1 MLIGVGLTQ
10 RHQPELARDLEVL
23 GFDGLWVGGHVLWH
37 APMLDPL
44 AQLAAYAAVTSRIR
58 LGTSVLLLPLY
69 HPVLLAKTVTTVDIL
84 SGGRVVLG
92 VGVGGEN
99 PAEFEAMGIGVGE
112 RGRRADESIPLLR
125 ALWSGRPVTHEG
137 RFYPL
142 REAVMAPAPVQAGGP
157 PVWIAGRSPAALAR
171 TARCGDGWI
180 GIFCSP
186 TRYGAA
192 VRDVT
197 RLCAE
202 TGRHPAELT
211 FAHYLW
217 MRPGRIRE
225 QATAAARE
233 YLERS
238 YARPFTAD
246 QVPRFCAAGT
256 GDDLREQVA
265 EYAAAGC
272 QYLIAKPACEP
283 GELADQCAA
292 IAEAFRLSSSGAH
305 ATGAHASGAHA
316 TGAHASGAH
325 ASGAHVTGAAPTPPL
340 RYARDSAAEH

>member
-1 MLIGVGLTQ
+1 MLVGVGLTQ
-10 RHQPELARDLEVL
+10 QHQPELARELEAL

-44 AQLAAYAAVTSRIR
+44 VQLAAYAAVTSRIR
-58 LGTSVLLLPLY
+58 LGTSVVLLPLH
-69 HPVLLAKTVTTVDIL
+69 HPVLMAKAVTSVDVV

-99 PAEFEAMGIGVGE
+99 PAEFEAMGISVAE
-112 RGRRADESIPLLR
+112 RGGRADEAIPLLR
-125 ALWSGRPVTHEG
+125 ALWSGQPVSHNG
-137 RFYPL
+137 RFFAVP
-142 REAVMAPAPVQAGGP
+142 EAEMTPKPVQPNGP

-186 TRYGAA
+186 ARYGAA
-192 VRDVT
+192 VREVV
-197 RLCAE
+197 RQCAE
-202 TGRHPAELT
+202 TARDPAGLT

-217 MRPGRIRE
+217 VRTGRTRE
-225 QATAAARE
+225 RATDAARA

-238 YARPFTAD
+238 YARPFTAE

-256 GDDLREQVA
+256 ADDVREQVA
-265 EYAAAGC
+265 QYAAAGC

-283 GELADQCAA
+283 GELGDQCAA
-292 IAEAFRLSSSGAH
+292 LAGTFQL
-305 ATGAHASGAHA
+305 ATSTRAVG
-316 TGAHASGAH
+316 
-325 ASGAHVTGAAPTPPL
+325 
-340 RYARDSAAEH
+340 

>member
-1 MLIGVGLTQ
+1 VLIGVGLTQ
-10 RHQPELARDLEVL
+10 RHQPELARDLEAL

-37 APMLDPL
+37 APMLEPL
-44 AQLAAYAAVTSRIR
+44 TQLAAYAAVTSRIR

-69 HPVLLAKTVTTVDIL
+69 HPVLLAKTVTTVDIV

-112 RGRRADESIPLLR
+112 RGRRVDEAIPLLR
-125 ALWSGRPVTHEG
+125 ALWSGEPVSHDG
-137 RFYPL
+137 RFFQV
-142 REAVMAPAPVQAGGP
+142 REAAMAPTPVQRSGP

-186 TRYGAA
+186 ARYGAA
-192 VRDVT
+192 VREVT
-197 RLCAE
+197 RQCAE
-202 TGRHPAELT
+202 TGRHPGELT

-217 MRPGRIRE
+217 TRTGRTRE
-225 QATAAARE
+225 QATEAARA

-238 YARPFTAD
+238 YARPFTAE

-256 GDDLREQVA
+256 TDDVREQVA

-283 GELADQCAA
+283 DALADQCAA
-292 IAEAFRLSSSGAH
+292 IAETFQLASSGAR
-305 ATGAHASGAHA
+305 ATA
-316 TGAHASGAH
+316 
-325 ASGAHVTGAAPTPPL
+325 
-340 RYARDSAAEH
+340 D

>member
-10 RHQPELARDLEVL
+10 RHQPELARHLEAL

-69 HPVLLAKTVTTVDIL
+69 HPVPLAKTVTTVDIL

-99 PAEFEAMGIGVGE
+99 PAEFEAVGIPVGE
-112 RGRRADESIPLLR
+112 RGRRVDEAIPLLR
-125 ALWSGRPVTHEG
+125 ALWSGEPVTRDGRFFPVREASMAPRPVQ
-137 RFYPL
+137 PS
-142 REAVMAPAPVQAGGP
+142 GP

-186 TRYGAA
+186 LRYDAA
-192 VRDVT
+192 VREV
-197 RLCAE
+197 RQRCAE
-202 TGRHPAELT
+202 TGRNPAELT

-217 MRPGRIRE
+217 VRPGRTRE
-225 QATAAARE
+225 QATEGARA

-256 GDDLREQVA
+256 ADDLREQVA
-265 EYAAAGC
+265 RYAEAGC
-272 QYLIAKPACEP
+272 RYLIAKPACEP
-283 GELADQCAA
+283 DELADQCAA
-292 IAEAFRLSSSGAH
+292 IAEAFRLAP
-305 ATGAHASGAHA
+305 
-316 TGAHASGAH
+316 SGAH
-325 ASGAHVTGAAPTPPL
+325 ASAGPLASSGTPL
-340 RYARDSAAEH
+340 VY

>member
-1 MLIGVGLTQ
+1 MAAVLVGVGLTQ
-10 RHQPELARDLEVL
+10 RHQPELARQLEAL

-44 AQLAAYAAVTSRIR
+44 VQLAAYAAVTSRIR
-58 LGTSVLLLPLY
+58 LGTSVILLPLH
-69 HPVLLAKTVTTVDIL
+69 HPVLLAKAATTVDVV

-99 PAEFEAMGIGVGE
+99 PAEFEAMGIPVAE
-112 RGRRADESIPLLR
+112 RGRRADEAIPLLR
-125 ALWSGRPVTHEG
+125 ALWSGEPVSHNG
-137 RFYPL
+137 RFF
-142 REAVMAPAPVQAGGP
+142 AVRGAAMAPKPMQPNGP

-192 VRDVT
+192 VREVA
-197 RLCAE
+197 RQCAE
-202 TGRHPAELT
+202 AGRDPAELT

-217 MRPGRIRE
+217 VRAGRTRE
-225 QATAAARE
+225 RATDAARG

-238 YARPFTAD
+238 YARSFTAE

-256 GDDLREQVA
+256 ADDVRGQVA

-283 GELADQCAA
+283 DELADQCAA
-292 IAEAFRLSSSGAH
+292 IAETFQLAPSG
-305 ATGAHASGAHA
+305 TVG
-316 TGAHASGAH
+316 
-325 ASGAHVTGAAPTPPL
+325 
-340 RYARDSAAEH
+340 

>member
-1 MLIGVGLTQ
+1 VLIGVGLTQ
-10 RHQPELARDLEVL
+10 QHQPDLARDLEAL

-69 HPVLLAKTVTTVDIL
+69 HPVLLAKTVATVDIV

-99 PAEFEAMGIGVGE
+99 PAEFEALGIGVGE
-112 RGRRADESIPLLR
+112 RGRRADEAIGLLR
-125 ALWSGRPVTHEG
+125 ALWSGGPVSHEG
-137 RFYPL
+137 RFFSL
-142 REAVMAPAPVQAGGP
+142 RDAVMAPAPAQPGGP

-186 TRYGAA
+186 ARYGAA
-192 VRDVT
+192 VREVT
-197 RLCAE
+197 RQCAE
-202 TGRHPAELT
+202 TGRPPAELT

-217 MRPGRIRE
+217 VRTGRTRE
-225 QATAAARE
+225 QATAAARG

-238 YARPFTAD
+238 YARPFTAE

-256 GDDLREQVA
+256 ADDVREQAA

-283 GELADQCAA
+283 DELAGQCAA
-292 IAEAFRLSSSGAH
+292 IAETFQLTAPGAR
-305 ATGAHASGAHA
+305 AAAS
-316 TGAHASGAH
+316 
-325 ASGAHVTGAAPTPPL
+325 
-340 RYARDSAAEH
+340 

>member
-10 RHQPELARDLEVL
+10 RHQPELARHLEAL

-69 HPVLLAKTVTTVDIL
+69 HPVPLAKTVTTVDIL

-99 PAEFEAMGIGVGE
+99 PAEFEAVGIPVGE
-112 RGRRADESIPLLR
+112 RGRRVDEAIPLLR
-125 ALWSGRPVTHEG
+125 ALWSGEPVSRDGRFFPVREAAMAPRPVQ
-137 RFYPL
+137 P
-142 REAVMAPAPVQAGGP
+142 GGP

-186 TRYGAA
+186 LRYDAA
-192 VRDVT
+192 VREVT
-197 RLCAE
+197 RQCAQA
-202 TGRHPAELT
+202 GRNPAELT

-217 MRPGRIRE
+217 MRTGRTRE
-225 QATAAARE
+225 QATAGARG

-238 YARPFTAD
+238 YARPFTAE
-246 QVPRFCAAGT
+246 QVPGFCAAGT
-256 GDDLREQVA
+256 ADDLREQVA
-265 EYAAAGC
+265 QYAEAGC
-272 QYLIAKPACEP
+272 RYLIAKPACEP
-283 GELADQCAA
+283 DELADQCAA
-292 IAEAFRLSSSGAH
+292 IAEAFRLAPSGAR
-305 ATGAHASGAHA
+305 ASAGPLAP
-316 TGAHASGAH
+316 SG
-325 ASGAHVTGAAPTPPL
+325 TPL
-340 RYARDSAAEH
+340 VY

>member
-1 MLIGVGLTQ
+1 VTAVLVGVGLTQ
-10 RHQPELARDLEVL
+10 QYQPDLARQLEAL

-44 AQLAAYAAVTSRIR
+44 VQLAAYAAVTSRIR
-58 LGTSVLLLPLY
+58 LGTSVILLPLH
-69 HPVLLAKTVTTVDIL
+69 HPVLLAKTVTSVDVV
-84 SGGRVVLG
+84 SGGRIVLG

-99 PAEFEAMGIGVGE
+99 PAEFEATGIPVAE
-112 RGRRADESIPLLR
+112 RGRRADEAIPLLR
-125 ALWSGRPVTHEG
+125 ALWSGEPVSHNG
-137 RFYPL
+137 RFYAV
-142 REAVMAPAPVQAGGP
+142 REAKMAPKPVQPNGP

-192 VRDVT
+192 VREVA
-197 RLCAE
+197 RQCAE
-202 TGRHPAELT
+202 AGRDPAGLT

-217 MRPGRIRE
+217 VRTGRTRE
-225 QATAAARE
+225 QATDAARG
-233 YLERS
+233 YLEHS
-238 YARPFTAD
+238 YARSFTAE

-256 GDDLREQVA
+256 ADDVRGQVA

-292 IAEAFRLSSSGAH
+292 IAETFQLASSGAV
-305 ATGAHASGAHA
+305 G
-316 TGAHASGAH
+316 
-325 ASGAHVTGAAPTPPL
+325 
-340 RYARDSAAEH
+340 

>member
-1 MLIGVGLTQ
+1 VTAVLVGVGLTQ
-10 RHQPELARDLEVL
+10 QHQPDLARQLEAL

-44 AQLAAYAAVTSRIR
+44 VQLAAYAAVTSRIR
-58 LGTSVLLLPLY
+58 LGTSVILLPLH
-69 HPVLLAKTVTTVDIL
+69 HPVLLAKTVTSVDVV

-99 PAEFEAMGIGVGE
+99 PAEFEATGIPVAE
-112 RGRRADESIPLLR
+112 RGRRADEAIPLLR
-125 ALWSGRPVTHEG
+125 ALWSGEPVSHNG
-137 RFYPL
+137 RFYAV
-142 REAVMAPAPVQAGGP
+142 REAKMAPKPVQLNGP

-186 TRYGAA
+186 IRYGAA
-192 VRDVT
+192 VREVT
-197 RLCAE
+197 RQCAE
-202 TGRHPAELT
+202 AGRDPAGLT

-217 MRPGRIRE
+217 VRTGRTRE
-225 QATAAARE
+225 QATDAARG
-233 YLERS
+233 YLEHS
-238 YARPFTAD
+238 YARSFTAE

-256 GDDLREQVA
+256 ADDVRGQVA

-292 IAEAFRLSSSGAH
+292 IAETFQLASSGAV
-305 ATGAHASGAHA
+305 G
-316 TGAHASGAH
+316 
-325 ASGAHVTGAAPTPPL
+325 
-340 RYARDSAAEH
+340 

>member
-10 RHQPELARDLEVL
+10 RHQPDLARDLEAL

-69 HPVLLAKTVTTVDIL
+69 HPVLVAKTVTTVDVL
-84 SGGRVVLG
+84 SGGRVILG

-99 PAEFEAMGIGVGE
+99 PAEFEAMGIPVGE
-112 RGRRADESIPLLR
+112 RGRRVDEAIPLLR
-125 ALWSGRPVTHEG
+125 ALWSGEPVSRDG
-137 RFYPL
+137 RFFPV
-142 REAVMAPAPVQAGGP
+142 REAAMAPRPIQRGGP

-186 TRYGAA
+186 ARYAAA
-192 VRDVT
+192 VREVT
-197 RLCAE
+197 GQCAE
-202 TGRHPAELT
+202 NGRNPADLT

-217 MRPGRIRE
+217 MRTGRTRE
-225 QATAAARE
+225 QATAGARA

-238 YARPFTAD
+238 YARPFTAE

-256 GDDLREQVA
+256 ADDLREQVA
-265 EYAAAGC
+265 QYAEAGC
-272 QYLIAKPACEP
+272 RYLIAKPACEP
-283 GELADQCAA
+283 DELAGQCAA
-292 IAEAFRLSSSGAH
+292 IAEAFRLASSGAR
-305 ATGAHASGAHA
+305 ATAGG
-316 TGAHASGAH
+316 
-325 ASGAHVTGAAPTPPL
+325 PP
-340 RYARDSAAEH
+340 

>member
-10 RHQPELARDLEVL
+10 QHQPELARDLEAL

-44 AQLAAYAAVTSRIR
+44 TQLAAYAAATSRIR

-69 HPVLLAKTVTTVDIL
+69 HPVLLAKTVATVNIV

-99 PAEFEAMGIGVGE
+99 PAEFEAMGIPVGE
-112 RGRRADESIPLLR
+112 RGRRADEAIPLLR
-125 ALWSGRPVTHEG
+125 ALWSGGPVSHEG
-137 RFYPL
+137 RFFSV
-142 REAVMAPAPVQAGGP
+142 RKAVMAPTPVQPSGP

-192 VRDVT
+192 VREVA
-197 RLCAE
+197 RQCAE
-202 TGRHPAELT
+202 TGRPLAELT

-217 MRPGRIRE
+217 MRTGRTRE
-225 QATAAARE
+225 QATAAARG

-238 YARPFTAD
+238 YARPFAAG

-256 GDDLREQVA
+256 ADDVREQVA

-272 QYLIAKPACEP
+272 QYLIAKPACEAD
-283 GELADQCAA
+283 ELADQCAA
-292 IAEAFRLSSSGAH
+292 IAETFQLTSSGAR
-305 ATGAHASGAHA
+305 
-316 TGAHASGAH
+316 
-325 ASGAHVTGAAPTPPL
+325 AA
-340 RYARDSAAEH
+340 AD